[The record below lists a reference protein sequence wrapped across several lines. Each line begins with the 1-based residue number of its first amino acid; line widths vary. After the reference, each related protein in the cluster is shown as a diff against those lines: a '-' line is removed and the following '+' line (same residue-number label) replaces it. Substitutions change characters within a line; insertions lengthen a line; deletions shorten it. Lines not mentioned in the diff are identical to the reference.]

1 MNSKLETKANEYEIK
16 GNVAYLKLRKKN
28 GSFIDTKIDAED
40 LTKVLEKGIWCAE
53 WHKDFNNYLVQ
64 NIIYTS
70 INGKKHIEKQT
81 LHSFIMGTHP
91 KVPIRH
97 CNGDTL
103 DNRKSNLEIYNQND
117 KINDYEELD
126 KNTIAIILR
135 DKYGIKKAKSLIDKK
150 DLDRVINKGYT
161 WVYYKSNGKPYA
173 VANSPEGR
181 IYLNRYIMDT
191 PENAITHHI
200 NLNTL
205 DNRKCNLENVVKD
218 EDSQNENL

>member
-1 MNSKLETKANEYEIK
+1 
-16 GNVAYLKLRKKN
+16 
-28 GSFIDTKIDAED
+28 
-40 LTKVLEKGIWCAE
+40 
-53 WHKDFNNYLVQ
+53 
-64 NIIYTS
+64 
-70 INGKKHIEKQT
+70 
-81 LHSFIMGTHP
+81 MGTHP

-126 KNTIAIILR
+126 KDTIAIILR

-181 IYLNRYIMDT
+181 IYLNRYIMDN

-218 EDSQNENL
+218 EDSQNENLSSDS

>member
-1 MNSKLETKANEYEIK
+1 M
-16 GNVAYLKLRKKN
+16 
-28 GSFIDTKIDAED
+28 
-40 LTKVLEKGIWCAE
+40 
-53 WHKDFNNYLVQ
+53 
-64 NIIYTS
+64 
-70 INGKKHIEKQT
+70 
-81 LHSFIMGTHP
+81 
-91 KVPIRH
+91 
-97 CNGDTL
+97 